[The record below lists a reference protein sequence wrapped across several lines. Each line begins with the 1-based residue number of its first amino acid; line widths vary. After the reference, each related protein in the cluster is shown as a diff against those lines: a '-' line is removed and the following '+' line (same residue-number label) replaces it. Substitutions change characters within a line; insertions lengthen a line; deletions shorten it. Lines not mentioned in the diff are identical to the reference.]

1 MNQKSVLIY
10 NASQKYPTCALLSDM
25 IGEALFQEP
34 DLLLKSVDYVDLE
47 FDTLVWLLQRD
58 DLSMSEM
65 EIWRHVVQW
74 CLNKL
79 DRKLDTDLKKWND
92 QDFDEFQKVMGPIL
106 PYIRWC
112 QIKKEDFSKQ
122 VDDFKKIIP
131 DELYEVKDDTIV
143 PSPTYTK
150 STTRIPSVLITPKQ
164 AAKIASWID
173 GLDLKSKEFYD
184 ARNIPYDFNLI
195 GDNNEIS
202 EKGGDNNESNEI
214 SENNEN
220 NENIEN
226 IEDKDIVSRVKNPK
240 EAIYCNVYCS
250 PVFGKG
256 DLFPKGHF
264 EIGQPCGCKQI
275 NYDKSIRSSPDQF
288 IIEEFEVFHIV
299 PKSNIKN

>member
-1 MNQKSVLIY
+1 KINIEKLNEVEIVNVLGAADELCLNILVDVLQNVLIDRKHIWMNQKSVLIY

-92 QDFDEFQKVMGPIL
+92 QDFDEFQKVIGPIL

-195 GDNNEIS
+195 VRG
-202 EKGGDNNESNEI
+202 
-214 SENNEN
+214 
-220 NENIEN
+220 
-226 IEDKDIVSRVKNPK
+226 SR
-240 EAIYCNVYCS
+240 
-250 PVFGKG
+250 
-256 DLFPKGHF
+256 
-264 EIGQPCGCKQI
+264 
-275 NYDKSIRSSPDQF
+275 DQKF
-288 IIEEFEVFHIV
+288 YQNTFSQNRCVVIIKPF
-299 PKSNIKN
+299 S